1 MCQRSIY
8 EKQNNLEYY
17 NTVLKLLSSLMNGL
31 LIFRASNPDVLK
43 FMEAQNITGDF
54 KKLEEIYFQRIIDIA
69 SNLSAHSLVWQEV
82 LDNGVIMPQ
91 DTVVHVWKGDMEVEL
106 AKV

>member
-1 MCQRSIY
+1 MW
-8 EKQNNLEYY
+8 
-17 NTVLKLLSSLMNGL
+17 GL

-54 KKLEEIYFQRIIDIA
+54 KKLEEIYIQRIIEIA
-69 SNLSAHSLVWQEV
+69 SNLSANSVVWQEV
-82 LDNGVIMPQ
+82 FDNEVIMPQ
-91 DTVVHVWKGDMEVEL
+91 DTIVQIWKGDMKKEL